1 MVSFLLPFRFSSG
14 LSIDSDDVFRA
25 LVNNWKDAMQ
35 YTEKADRNRK
45 DGAAPSDK
53 PMNSPMPSGEAALS
67 ATPDAEALLVQRAK
81 ERSPSAWTEI
91 YDAYYPRLFRYCY
104 ARTSDQATAAEL
116 TSQVYLEALQSIDRY
131 VYRGRPLLAW
141 LYRIAHNVV
150 VDQFRRRQRE
160 SKALQ
165 EAGVLSDAHDAGPAL
180 MVAQRHDLEIAMR
193 QLTGDQQHVIALRY
207 FAGLTTAEIAQ
218 TLERSERAVYS
229 LEVRALAAMRHLLEG
244 Q

>member
-1 MVSFLLPFRFSSG
+1 
-14 LSIDSDDVFRA
+14 
-25 LVNNWKDAMQ
+25 
-35 YTEKADRNRK
+35 
-45 DGAAPSDK
+45 
-53 PMNSPMPSGEAALS
+53 MPSGEAALS
-67 ATPDAEALLVQRAK
+67 ATHDAEALLVQRAK
-81 ERSPSAWTEI
+81 ERSPATWTEI
-91 YDAYYPRLFRYCY
+91 YDAYYPKLFRYCY

-131 VYRGRPLLAW
+131 TYRGRPLLAW

-165 EAGVLSDAHDAGPAL
+165 ESGTLSEAHDPGPAL
-180 MVAQRHDLEIAMR
+180 VVGQRHDLEAAMR
-193 QLTGDQQHVIALRY
+193 RLTGDQQHVIALRY
-207 FAGLTTAEIAQ
+207 FAGLTTREIAQ

-229 LEVRALAAMRHLLEG
+229 LEVRALAAMRRLLEG